1 MRHLLH
7 VLVSLAMWGLFGY
20 YWRVVLGREI
30 GPGTVR
36 AMLLLVSL
44 VLIGL
49 AVTILWVG
57 HNLRLARKFEGR
69 RRGARQVPDPEL
81 ARDTLGRAI
90 AQPGLAT
97 LRAAR
102 IIDIDADEDTKT
114 YTAAGAEAAP

>member
-1 MRHLLH
+1 
-7 VLVSLAMWGLFGY
+7 MWGLFGY
-20 YWRVVLGREI
+20 YWRVVLSREI

-49 AVTILWVG
+49 AITILWVG

-69 RRGARQVPDPEL
+69 RRGTREAPDPEL
-81 ARDTLGRAI
+81 ARDTIGRNI
-90 AQPGLAT
+90 AQPGLAR

-102 IIDIDADEDTKT
+102 IVDIDADEDTKT
-114 YTAAGAEAAP
+114 YIVADGEAAP